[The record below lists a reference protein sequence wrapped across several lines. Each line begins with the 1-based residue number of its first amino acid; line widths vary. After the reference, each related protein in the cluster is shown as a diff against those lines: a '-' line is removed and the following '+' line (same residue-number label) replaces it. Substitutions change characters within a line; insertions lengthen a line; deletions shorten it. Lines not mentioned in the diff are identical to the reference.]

1 MGQIVDKR
9 IVVTGGAGFV
19 GSSVCD
25 ELNRVGVGEL
35 FIPRRTEYDLTQ
47 QDAVQQLYADAEPD
61 IVIHLASEVG
71 GIAAHQANPG
81 RFFYAN
87 MAMGL
92 HMIEEAR
99 RQRIEKFVQIG
110 TVCSYPKF
118 APIPFREED
127 LWNGF
132 PEEANAP
139 YGVAKRSLLVM
150 LQSYRRQYNL
160 NGIYLLPVNMYGP
173 GSNFDPDTSHVVAA
187 LIRRFVTARNE
198 HSPEV
203 IAWGTGSASREFLY
217 VEDAARAIALATER
231 YNGEQPV
238 NIGSGAGTTI
248 RELVELIARLTGYE
262 GKVIWDTTK
271 PDGQPRRQLDTTKA
285 AQMFGFE
292 AATDLEA
299 GLRKTIEWWESR
311 R

>member
-1 MGQIVDKR
+1 
-9 IVVTGGAGFV
+9 
-19 GSSVCD
+19 
-25 ELNRVGVGEL
+25 
-35 FIPRRTEYDLTQ
+35 
-47 QDAVQQLYADAEPD
+47 
-61 IVIHLASEVG
+61 
-71 GIAAHQANPG
+71 
-81 RFFYAN
+81 
-87 MAMGL
+87 
-92 HMIEEAR
+92 
-99 RQRIEKFVQIG
+99 
-110 TVCSYPKF
+110 
-118 APIPFREED
+118 
-127 LWNGF
+127 
-132 PEEANAP
+132 
-139 YGVAKRSLLVM
+139 M